1 MNRTNSED
9 GLASKAAEGRRTPR
23 RWRVGHSPSNSRQV
37 LECAAPAA
45 LLPGRFLVPMH
56 TEKSERGLSMNLD
69 WVWSSAIGRYAHGP
83 DRLKPELQTDTA
95 GDFLI
100 SPSLPH

>member
-1 MNRTNSED
+1 MNRTNSEY

-56 TEKSERGLSMNLD
+56 AEKAERGLSMNREQLRVAVAAMRRCD
-69 WVWSSAIGRYAHGP
+69 I
-83 DRLKPELQTDTA
+83 D
-95 GDFLI
+95 
-100 SPSLPH
+100 